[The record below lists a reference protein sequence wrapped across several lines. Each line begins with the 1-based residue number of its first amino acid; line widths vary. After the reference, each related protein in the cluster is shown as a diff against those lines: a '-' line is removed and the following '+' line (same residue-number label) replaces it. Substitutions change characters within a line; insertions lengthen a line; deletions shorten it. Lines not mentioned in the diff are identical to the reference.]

1 MKNLTS
7 LLILFLATFF
17 GCSSSG
23 TQSHLPIAAD
33 SESSPIVDLQS
44 SPSPTPGSSIRS
56 VDFDNSVFPAWPI
69 YSKREKPFTLKD
81 GEYVGRLQDG
91 AVEPYPV
98 SLVDSIY
105 GDVTGDGAED
115 AILVFTES
123 IRGTAIPY
131 YVYVYGMARN
141 KPKLLWSFDTGD
153 RAEGGL
159 RQILAENGKLV
170 VELYGR
176 NKYVGG
182 DYYSDSQGACC
193 PLHYTRSRY
202 QWRNNRFER
211 SGELEVFPSE
221 GGAPYM
227 PLLERLNRA
236 K

>member
-7 LLILFLATFF
+7 ILIFLLAPIVFA
-17 GCSSSG
+17 CSGSV
-23 TQSHLPIAAD
+23 TQSDVPMAAGSPSRIADVQA
-33 SESSPIVDLQS
+33 
-44 SPSPTPGSSIRS
+44 SPSPTPGSPIRS
-56 VDFDNSVFPAWPI
+56 VDFDNFVFPAWPI

-81 GEYVGRLQDG
+81 GKYVGRLQDG

-105 GDVTGDGAED
+105 GDVTGDGAEE

-141 KPKLLWSFDTGD
+141 RPKLLWSFDTGD

-159 RQILAENGKLV
+159 RRILAENGNLM

-193 PLHYTRSRY
+193 PAHYTRSRY
-202 QWRNNRFER
+202 QWSNNHFART
-211 SGELEVFPSE
+211 GELEVSPNE

-227 PLLERLNRA
+227 PLWSR
-236 K
+236 